1 MNIPSDAQRLMTD
14 VEQIFDRAKTQYDPL
29 IQSDFAKYLVVRVSG
44 LVEQVIYEIVQAHT
58 SPQASATV
66 ASYVERRMR
75 TFQNPNLERILQLA
89 SSFNGDWRNEL
100 ESDIG
105 RAEREALGSINAQR
119 NKVAHGQDSTIS
131 LAQVLQYYDE
141 IVSLL
146 KKVAQKF

>member
-1 MNIPSDAQRLMTD
+1 
-14 VEQIFDRAKTQYDPL
+14 
-29 IQSDFAKYLVVRVSG
+29 
-44 LVEQVIYEIVQAHT
+44 VIYEIVQAHT

-146 KKVAQKF
+146 KKVAHKF